1 MTRNVESV
9 SDVPTQFTAAVGT
22 VLPRLKSEQLN
33 AFFDAPPRR
42 EFNGRSR
49 PTQRFKFRSDCVGV
63 TVLEGGNELTAALIF
78 EHLWR
83 CGWLRRYKFQPF
95 SLDQLDLPDTT
106 VPDALVE
113 LSDGRHFVVEIKSAK
128 FFTQEKRD
136 KFDATTALLK
146 TRGVIQLLWTDA
158 SPLNAV
164 VWHNTRHLQRA
175 YRLNVE
181 DKQRNAILA
190 ALPDTPTLGQ
200 LMTTT
205 ELSWELLIANV
216 ARGLFHLNLNKKF
229 DEYADISICVNTTH
243 FEHLFGSRP
252 DAGGWFERISDCR
265 VL

>member
-1 MTRNVESV
+1 MTGNVLDAPSR
-9 SDVPTQFTAAVGT
+9 PAPAASAA
-22 VLPRLKSEQLN
+22 LPRPNSEQLN

-42 EFNGRSR
+42 EVNGRSR

-95 SLDQLDLPDTT
+95 SLDQLDLPETT

-113 LSDGRHFVVEIKSAK
+113 LSDSRYFVVEIKSAK

-146 TRGVIQLLWTDA
+146 TRGLTQLLWTDNV
-158 SPLNAV
+158 PLNTV
-164 VWHNTRHLQRA
+164 TWHNARHLQRA
-175 YRLNVE
+175 FRLDVTDAE
-181 DKQRNAILA
+181 CVAVLA
-190 ALPDTPTLGQ
+190 ALPQASTLGQ

-205 ELSWELLIANV
+205 DLPWEILIANA
-216 ARGLFHLNLNKKF
+216 ARGLFHLNLNQKF
-229 DEYADISICVNTTH
+229 DEHAAITAHPDTVH
-243 FEHLFGSRP
+243 FNHLFGARP
-252 DAGGWFERISDCR
+252 NLGGWFERISDCR